1 MWPYFPELLERPV
14 PRYTSYPTAA
24 EFHDRV
30 SPSDMAQAVD
40 AIEPGE
46 PVSLYVHI
54 PFCEKIC
61 WYCGCNT
68 SAANRSGRLSAY
80 LESLRAEAAL
90 IAERLDRKIAI
101 SQLAFG
107 GGSPNA
113 LPPDDFKSLADDL
126 VKAFEIENPHISV
139 ELDPR
144 GMTRGWARTLGA
156 LQAKKVSL
164 GVQSFSPHVQRAIGR
179 VQPIEIVERVFDWL
193 REAGVGSINFDL
205 MYGLPGQKL
214 TDLYDTLCSTINMN
228 PDRIALFGYA
238 HAPGMIPRQRQIDA
252 ASLPDA
258 KLRFRSAELG
268 YDTLVKSGYAPIGF
282 DHFAQP
288 LDPLEVAARSGRL
301 RRNFQG
307 FTDDPAQ
314 TVIGLG
320 ATAISVF
327 PDRILQNEK
336 NSGSYR
342 SKIAAR
348 QFATSRGV
356 ARSAEDRVRGAIV
369 ESLLCKGAADID
381 GLTDADSALDQIAP
395 FRTHGLLEIDG
406 NHIRLHENA
415 VPYAR
420 TIAACFDRF
429 RAHDPKR
436 FSNAI

>member
-107 GGSPNA
+107 GGSPNS

-205 MYGLPGQKL
+205 MYGLPG
-214 TDLYDTLCSTINMN
+214 
-228 PDRIALFGYA
+228 
-238 HAPGMIPRQRQIDA
+238 
-252 ASLPDA
+252 
-258 KLRFRSAELG
+258 
-268 YDTLVKSGYAPIGF
+268 
-282 DHFAQP
+282 
-288 LDPLEVAARSGRL
+288 
-301 RRNFQG
+301 
-307 FTDDPAQ
+307 
-314 TVIGLG
+314 
-320 ATAISVF
+320 
-327 PDRILQNEK
+327 
-336 NSGSYR
+336 
-342 SKIAAR
+342 
-348 QFATSRGV
+348 
-356 ARSAEDRVRGAIV
+356 
-369 ESLLCKGAADID
+369 
-381 GLTDADSALDQIAP
+381 
-395 FRTHGLLEIDG
+395 
-406 NHIRLHENA
+406 
-415 VPYAR
+415 
-420 TIAACFDRF
+420 
-429 RAHDPKR
+429 
-436 FSNAI
+436 